1 MIKNVYFH
9 MWSNYCMSYDD
20 DESELNEYGRHK
32 DGRDWDADRKEMAR
46 EDLMD
51 EINSEP
57 DKLTRI
63 EKKLDLILEKL
74 GI

>member
-1 MIKNVYFH
+1 MKNVYFH
-9 MWSNYCMSYDD
+9 TCSNHHMSYDD
-20 DESELNEYGRHK
+20 DESELNEYGRRK
-32 DGRDWDADRKEMAR
+32 DGSDWDADRKEMAR
-46 EDLMD
+46 DDLMD

>member
-1 MIKNVYFH
+1 MT
-9 MWSNYCMSYDD
+9 YDD
-20 DESELNEYGRHK
+20 EFNEYGRYK

-46 EDLMD
+46 DDLMD
-51 EINSEP
+51 SINQES